1 MASNLV
7 IWRHHYLVFSLYT
20 DEILQ
25 VRLQYLGGGKIVTNL
40 GIGFDLTWRAHKTK
54 TDLSHSSAKECIQI
68 HQNARNHVTNIT
80 EANMEPF
87 PRRGMLPKTQLHCP
101 SKPSVGY
108 CVHLDETGGT
118 SHAVVHASKEHAAF
132 FPSCSVVWWTRK
144 KGASFVVLLSDI
156 FQTMSDWPSPLLR
169 LKCLLLVVVYRIN
182 IWGAAVRERGFTA
195 CRTAPQTKKK
205 TQYMNSRRR
214 HT

>member
-68 HQNARNHVTNIT
+68 HQNARNHVVF
-80 EANMEPF
+80 AHVPVNMCRP
-87 PRRGMLPKTQLHCP
+87 PPPQRGN
-101 SKPSVGY
+101 KP
-108 CVHLDETGGT
+108 T
-118 SHAVVHASKEHAAF
+118 
-132 FPSCSVVWWTRK
+132 
-144 KGASFVVLLSDI
+144 
-156 FQTMSDWPSPLLR
+156 LLR
-169 LKCLLLVVVYRIN
+169 VFFLYNR
-182 IWGAAVRERGFTA
+182 
-195 CRTAPQTKKK
+195 
-205 TQYMNSRRR
+205 
-214 HT
+214 

>member
-1 MASNLV
+1 MLPQWQSHSRCRLTHLVSTTLPIAMFDTVCAVFLASNV
-7 IWRHHYLVFSLYT
+7 S
-20 DEILQ
+20 
-25 VRLQYLGGGKIVTNL
+25 
-40 GIGFDLTWRAHKTK
+40 GFATGN
-54 TDLSHSSAKECIQI
+54 SFC
-68 HQNARNHVTNIT
+68 VTNIT

-156 FQTMSDWPSPLLR
+156 FQTMSNWPSPLLR